1 MLKLNTIIRETLMT
15 RKSDS
20 WPTYDGSTLTRSDFI
35 TASEAN
41 KCLRNLAF
49 TKHDERATAVI
60 EDYWD
65 QMSVEEYNRRLE
77 AFTHINSPQG
87 IFDRGHNIEAWAVR
101 QIRAGLTDDEVF
113 LFAGEYQRSF
123 YDAKDR
129 VSGTPDG
136 VFLDE
141 DGKMW
146 LTEFKSS
153 NTPVA
158 APKSGHET
166 QVLVNI
172 GLIEHLIKKH
182 GVKKVLG
189 HDNLPDK
196 FAGGTLLYILADDY
210 LNMSEFPVEHDAGAL
225 YVKTSQRAKKLFKPD
240 GSLTR
245 PSELPPEGITNNGCF
260 FCKYKQICAAVEEEH
275 RDASNLAK
283 LRNIID
289 KETGKKPTMPVF
301 KAAADRDKVI
311 KLLIKYDDLS
321 QTEKDAKEQKDA
333 IKASIK
339 EWVAMQEDMKCKFS
353 ALGRKI
359 SVSLSRS
366 ERAGGV
372 DKKKL
377 EAFLE
382 SVGAKYSNY
391 VKPSTEVE
399 TLRVTVTMQ
408 DAV

>member
-15 RKSDS
+15 KPSDS
-20 WPTYDGSTLTRSDFI
+20 WPTYDGATLTRSDFI
-35 TASEAN
+35 TASEAS

-49 TKHDERATAVI
+49 TKHDERATVTVD
-60 EDYWD
+60 DYWN
-65 QMSVEEYNRRLE
+65 QMGVEEYNQRLT
-77 AFTHINSPQG
+77 AFTHVNSPQG
-87 IFDRGHNIEAWAVR
+87 IFARGHNIEAWAVK
-101 QIRAGLTDDEVF
+101 QINDGLTDDEVF
-113 LFAGEYQRSF
+113 LFAGEHQRSF
-123 YDAKDR
+123 YDNKDK

-153 NTPVA
+153 NTQVA
-158 APKSGHET
+158 MPKMGHET

-172 GLIEHLIKKH
+172 GLIEHLIRKH

-189 HDNLPDK
+189 HKNLPDT
-196 FAGGTLLYILADDY
+196 FAGGTLLYIVADDY
-210 LNMSEFPVEHDAGAL
+210 LNMSEFPVQHDSGAL
-225 YVKTSQRAKKLFKPD
+225 YVKTTQRAKKLFTPD
-240 GSLTR
+240 GGLTR
-245 PSELPPEGITNNGCF
+245 PSDLPPEGLSNNGCF
-260 FCKYKQICAAVEEEH
+260 FCQYKSICAAVEEDR
-275 RDASNLAK
+275 RDTENLAK
-283 LRNIID
+283 LRSIID
-289 KETGKKPTMPVF
+289 KATRKKPTMPKF
-301 KAAADRDKVI
+301 KAQADRDEVI

-321 QTEKDAKEQKDA
+321 QTEKEAKEQKDA
-333 IKASIK
+333 LKATIK
-339 EWVAMQEDMKCKFS
+339 EWVSQQDEMKCKFS

-359 SVSLSRS
+359 SVSLSKS

-372 DKKKL
+372 DRKKL
-377 EAFLE
+377 EAFLK

-408 DAV
+408 P